1 MPSYIAFGKDIGI
14 TVDAEPDEVAEKLA
28 GASPG
33 KLVPFE
39 GTTERRAASRKKKQ
53 TFFVNGGGMAYV
65 VRIGA
70 E

>member
-14 TVDAEPDEVAEKLA
+14 TVDAESDEVAEKLA
-28 GASPG
+28 AASAG

-39 GTTERRAASRKKKQ
+39 GTTERRAASKKKKQ